1 MAALKNKRSPILLLA
16 ILCVVLAVRACRP
29 DAETAQGAVALE
41 DAFKRQLSDVMLE
54 VDAVVDRLLADDN
67 EGSRHQRFIIRVG
80 EARTV
85 LVAHNIDLAP
95 RVPLRVGD
103 AVIVHGEYEWNERGG
118 VLHWTHHDPDG
129 RHDPGWIEHAGK
141 RYQ

>member
-1 MAALKNKRSPILLLA
+1 MAALNNKRSPVLLLV
-16 ILCVVLAVRACRP
+16 ILFAVLAVRSCRP
-29 DAETAQGAVALE
+29 DGETVAGAAALE
-41 DAFKRQLSDVMLE
+41 DAYARHLSDVMLE
-54 VDAVVDRLLADDN
+54 VDAVVDRLLADDD
-67 EGSRHQRFIIRVG
+67 EGRRHQRFIIRVG

-95 RVPLRVGD
+95 RVPLSVGD
-103 AVIVHGEYEWNERGG
+103 DVTVRGEYEWNERGG

-129 RHDPGWIEHAGK
+129 RHDPGWIEHDGE